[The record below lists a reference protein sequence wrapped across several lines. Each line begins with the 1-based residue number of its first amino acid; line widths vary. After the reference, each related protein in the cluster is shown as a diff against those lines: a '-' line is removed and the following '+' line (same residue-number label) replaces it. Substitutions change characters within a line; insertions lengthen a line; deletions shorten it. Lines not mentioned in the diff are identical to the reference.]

1 MQTLMEERVE
11 EAQTKAKAV
20 QTELDDLL
28 LVLEEMQDK
37 TTRYRET
44 IKSLGGEVTE
54 DEEDEGD
61 E

>member
-1 MQTLMEERVE
+1 VQTLAEERAE
-11 EAQTKAKAV
+11 EAEAKAKAV

-28 LVLEEMQDK
+28 LVLEEMQEK
-37 TTRYRET
+37 TTRYREM

-54 DEEDEGD
+54 DEEDED

>member
-1 MQTLMEERVE
+1 MQAMMEERVE
-11 EAQTKAKAV
+11 EAETKAKAV
-20 QTELDDLL
+20 QAELDDLL
-28 LVLEEMQDK
+28 LVLEEMQEK

-54 DEEDEGD
+54 DEDEGD

>member
-1 MQTLMEERVE
+1 MEERVE
-11 EAQTKAKAV
+11 EAEAKAKAT

-28 LVLEEMQDK
+28 LVLEEMQEK
-37 TTRYRET
+37 MTRYRES

-54 DEEDEGD
+54 DEEDE

>member
-1 MQTLMEERVE
+1 MEERTE
-11 EAQTKAKAV
+11 EAEAKAKTV
-20 QTELDDLL
+20 QIELDDLL
-28 LVLEEMQDK
+28 LVLEEMQEK
-37 TTRYRET
+37 TTLYREM

>member
-1 MQTLMEERVE
+1 MQNMTEERVE
-11 EAQTKAKAV
+11 EAETRAKAV

-28 LVLEEMQDK
+28 LVLEEMQEK